1 MGLLLLDDEFLTQSI
16 IPGLQLLADG
26 LRYAEALNSSPWE
39 FAVGVREL
47 RAAGC
52 TDNDLRFLVVQGYV
66 ECAVEVPGQKRR
78 RFGKQKN
85 HLLNG
90 NTCLVL
96 TSLGMDLVVEVG
108 AGSRNGAYQGKRA
121 DAALHPRFMRRV
133 LWAGTKVVKKFRQ
146 PAESQ
151 ETILLAFEEL
161 YWDHEMDDPLSPS
174 PDIDAKQR
182 LRQTIANLNR
192 HQINPLIHFFGNGT
206 GEKVGWEWKV

>member
-1 MGLLLLDDEFLTQSI
+1 
-16 IPGLQLLADG
+16 
-26 LRYAEALNSSPWE
+26 
-39 FAVGVREL
+39 V
-47 RAAGC
+47 
-52 TDNDLRFLVVQGYV
+52 
-66 ECAVEVPGQKRR
+66 
-78 RFGKQKN
+78 
-85 HLLNG
+85 
-90 NTCLVL
+90 
-96 TSLGMDLVVEVG
+96 
-108 AGSRNGAYQGKRA
+108 
-121 DAALHPRFMRRV
+121 DAALHPRFRRRV
-133 LWAGTKVVKKFRQ
+133 LWAGPKVVKEFRQ